1 MEAGR
6 FLTAEDKKLLEQSY
20 KNQREGKLVSS
31 KQLRK
36 ELLQDVAR
44 GMKDTLD
51 GKVTEV

>member
-1 MEAGR
+1 MDIDR
-6 FLTAEDKKLLEQSY
+6 FLSIEEKELLEQSY

-36 ELLQDVAR
+36 ELLQDIAI
-44 GMKDTLD
+44 GIKDILD